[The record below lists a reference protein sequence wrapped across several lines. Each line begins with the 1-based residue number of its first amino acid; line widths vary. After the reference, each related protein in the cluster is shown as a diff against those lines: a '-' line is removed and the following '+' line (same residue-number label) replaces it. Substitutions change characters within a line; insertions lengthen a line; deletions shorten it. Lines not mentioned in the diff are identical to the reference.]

1 MNVGEE
7 EGGGGGGG
15 GEEMEEDGKEEMMV
29 VEETMEEK
37 GRDKTVLMWGYLP
50 GVSPQRSPLLHPVAV
65 RMPDSPAGDRWRD
78 VSGGGCGF
86 AMAISGIDLCLYS
99 LSASSVSFLVPFVSQ
114 TKSLIFRCLFVEICR
129 AFNFAALIFFK
140 RDIFF
145 FLCL

>member
-86 AMAISGIDLCLYS
+86 AMAISGIDLCFYS
-99 LSASSVSFLVPFVSQ
+99 LSASSVSFLVPFPV
-114 TKSLIFRCLFVEICR
+114 RDEI
-129 AFNFAALIFFK
+129 L
-140 RDIFF
+140 D
-145 FLCL
+145 L